1 MMFRTYTAQET
12 ARLIGIDRHMLPL
25 MNETG
30 MLKGIKTGRARRYSE
45 TEIEQFWEEYL
56 GEDISNEEKI
66 RTVALLHR
74 TTKK

>member
-1 MMFRTYTAQET
+1 MFRTYTAQET
-12 ARLIGIDRHMLPL
+12 ARLIGIDRHLLPT

-45 TEIEQFWEEYL
+45 TEIERFWEEYL
-56 GEDISNEEKI
+56 GEDISNEQKI
-66 RTVALLHR
+66 RTVALIHR

>member
-1 MMFRTYTAQET
+1 MFRTYTAQET
-12 ARLIGIDRHMLPL
+12 ARLIGIDRHLLPILHETQMLQ
-25 MNETG
+25 
-30 MLKGIKTGRARRYSE
+30 GIKTGRARRYSKE
-45 TEIEQFWEEYL
+45 EIEQFWKEYL